1 MTRNSLP
8 RQRNTLCQPNGG
20 AVIGTATMLAPGTCG
35 ELVQGMTG
43 GIDFL
48 VTCPVNQFS
57 RATVTLRAAAAP
69 EGDRPAA
76 PDHVDP
82 ATSDNLVRGVDHL
95 PKTRRAVALALL
107 RIARMAGSSADLAAA
122 VAVTSPLP
130 AGKGM
135 GSSSADIT
143 AAVAAAAAAAGI
155 ALPPSDLAEIAL
167 AVEPTDGVMFPGIA
181 LFDHR
186 RGRIAQSLG
195 QPPPMEAIII
205 DRGGHLDTLEYNA
218 VDRAAQWQAVADQTD
233 AALELVRAG
242 IRRGDAAL
250 VGRGATISARAGH
263 PPGAGEWIERAIALA
278 DEIGAAGVNTAHSGT
293 VTGILLDARRR
304 QSKPAYR
311 RARAAFPDAA
321 DIHHCR
327 IIGGGARPP

>member
-1 MTRNSLP
+1 MTRNNIS
-8 RQRNTLCQPNGG
+8 RQQNAVCQPVGG

-43 GIDFL
+43 GVNFL

-57 RATVTLRAAAAP
+57 RVTVTLRADGVPDNA
-69 EGDRPAA
+69 DPAVPDNA
-76 PDHVDP
+76 GPDH
-82 ATSDNLVRGVDHL
+82 SVRGVDHR
-95 PKTRRAVALALL
+95 PKTRRAVALALP
-107 RIARMAGSSADLAAA
+107 RIALMAGISADLAAA
-122 VAVTSPLP
+122 VSVSSPLP

-155 ALPPSDLAEIAL
+155 ALPPSEIAEIAL

-195 QPPPMEAIII
+195 PPPPMEAIII
-205 DRGGHLDTLEYNA
+205 DRGGQLDTLEFNA
-218 VDRAAQWQAVADQTD
+218 VDRTAQWQAVAAQTD

-242 IRRGDAAL
+242 IRRNDAAL
-250 VGRGATISARAGH
+250 IGRGATISARAGH
-263 PPGAGEWIERAIALA
+263 PPGAGAWLERAIALA
-278 DEIGAAGVNTAHSGT
+278 EEISAAGVNAAHSGT
-293 VTGILLDARRR
+293 VIGILLDARRR
-304 QSKPAYR
+304 HSKPAYR

-327 IIGGGARPP
+327 IIGGGARAP